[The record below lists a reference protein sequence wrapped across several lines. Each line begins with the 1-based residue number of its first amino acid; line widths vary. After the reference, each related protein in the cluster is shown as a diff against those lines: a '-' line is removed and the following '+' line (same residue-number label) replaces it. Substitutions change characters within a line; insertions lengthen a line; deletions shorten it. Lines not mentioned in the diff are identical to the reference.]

1 MALLNFQSS
10 YGTNSNLENSL
21 PDSDLQV
28 DEFYLDK
35 FFYYM
40 EERQRITMKRKRGE
54 PWPWTKDVFLR
65 DYKFTNVYRELDRNS
80 QWEINNITKNSKLSD
95 EDTLFQILV
104 FRIFNQPDFFEF
116 IKRETGWK
124 NGMPKYKEYLAGA
137 FAELIDAYRQTGKNP
152 FTNAYLTNSQSCI
165 GKPRDWCYGNVIIP
179 SYHERVPELLSEFS
193 KHKTAEES
201 AKLLVTLKSAGW
213 FVAHE
218 FYISLCYI
226 AKYRD
231 KSFWKWTE
239 MDWTNVGPGAS
250 LGIRLIF
257 PNLDTTK
264 KQKDAIYWL
273 HSMSESKMPNFE
285 WLDDSREWTLHQI
298 EFCLCEFS
306 KYYKMM
312 VKEGKQRSKYV
323 FKG

>member
-10 YGTNSNLENSL
+10 YGTNSKLEQGL
-21 PDSDLQV
+21 PDANLQV

-40 EERQRITMKRKRGE
+40 EERQRITMKRLRGE
-54 PWPWTKDVFLR
+54 PRPWTEDKFLR
-65 DYKFTNVYRELDRNS
+65 DYKFTNVYRALDRNS
-80 QWEINNITKNSKLSD
+80 QWEINNIIKDESLSSR
-95 EDTLFQILV
+95 DTLFHILV
-104 FRIFNQPDFFEF
+104 FRIFNQPDFFEYNKKHYGWANGIPKF
-116 IKRETGWK
+116 SEYSKEVFAQAICDYRATG
-124 NGMPKYKEYLAGA
+124 N
-137 FAELIDAYRQTGKNP
+137 NP
-152 FTNAYLTNSQSCI
+152 FTNAYLTNSQSCP
-165 GKPRDWCYGNVIIP
+165 GQTRDWCYGNVIIP
-179 SYHERVPELLSEFS
+179 SYHERVPELLAEF
-193 KHKTAEES
+193 KVHKTAEES
-201 AKLLVTLKSAGW
+201 AKLLVSLKSAGW

-226 AKYRD
+226 AKYRS
-231 KSFWKWTE
+231 KTFWRWTE

-264 KQKDAIYWL
+264 KQKQAIYWL
-273 HSMSESKMPNFE
+273 WEMSPSKMPDFE
-285 WLDDSREWTLHQI
+285 WLDGDKEWTLHQI

-312 VKEGKQRSKYV
+312 VGEGKQRSKYIPR
-323 FKG
+323 G